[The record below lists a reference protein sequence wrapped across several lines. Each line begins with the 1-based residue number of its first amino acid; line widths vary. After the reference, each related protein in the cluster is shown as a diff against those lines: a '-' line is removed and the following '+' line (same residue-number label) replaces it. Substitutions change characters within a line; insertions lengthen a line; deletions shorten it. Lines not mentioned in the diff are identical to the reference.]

1 MLVNMSSAIKAAAA
15 CEAQPDLRARR
26 RAARRSENRTEILDA
41 AERVFGEHGVRD
53 GSLREIALR
62 AGFSTA
68 AIYLFFENKQH
79 LLSETLTRRG
89 AELVTTLQTVAEGDL
104 APLETLH
111 RIIDVTG
118 AFFEARP
125 DFRGLIRHITGGA
138 AIVGPALA
146 EYAGEVDGYF
156 SKAMALLA
164 GIVGDG
170 QEVGEIRDGG
180 AYAIAH
186 LYSVLVNEHVLLTNG
201 DESKLTPE
209 QFHGLIDGALRNPSK
224 SPSSTR
230 HSSETADSS

>member
-1 MLVNMSSAIKAAAA
+1 MHVRV
-15 CEAQPDLRARR
+15 LRRLL
-26 RAARRSENRTEILDA
+26 LD
-41 AERVFGEHGVRD
+41 
-53 GSLREIALR
+53 S
-62 AGFSTA
+62 
-68 AIYLFFENKQH
+68 
-79 LLSETLTRRG
+79 
-89 AELVTTLQTVAEGDL
+89 
-104 APLETLH
+104 
-111 RIIDVTG
+111 
-118 AFFEARP
+118 
-125 DFRGLIRHITGGA
+125 
-138 AIVGPALA
+138 A